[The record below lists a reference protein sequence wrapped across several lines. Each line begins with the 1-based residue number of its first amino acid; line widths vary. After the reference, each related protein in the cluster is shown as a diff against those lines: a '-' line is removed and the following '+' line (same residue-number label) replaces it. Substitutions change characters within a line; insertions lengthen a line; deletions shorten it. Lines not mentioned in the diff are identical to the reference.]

1 MKHNKKRNTAFLYE
15 SLVKEMTKAALRSD
29 TQTKSIIASILRE
42 HFHTNTLLH
51 KELNLYKTLCEVRNV
66 DRNTAEK
73 ILTEVK
79 RVYHNLGEEGIF
91 DEQTQVIKKINT
103 NLSKKVYNNF
113 ISNYKTLATIS
124 QMFNSKTSIS
134 KKVILEGTL
143 VDLMAGTPEERQAMR
158 PIDNI
163 TYNMFVQKFNDKYG
177 SSLNEN
183 QKYLLS
189 RYVTLSPENAVEF
202 KLYIND
208 EISRLKE
215 VVKKLQSKRE
225 VLLDESLSQKN
236 REIIGILESFKSQK
250 INDEMIK
257 RILKMQALAVEA

>member
-29 TQTKSIIASILRE
+29 MKAKNIIASILRE
-42 HFHTNTLLH
+42 HFHANSLLH
-51 KELNLYKTLCEVRNV
+51 RELNLYKTLCEVRNV
-66 DRNTAEK
+66 EKRTAEK

-79 RVYHNLGEEGIF
+79 RVYHNLGEEEIF

-103 NLSKKVYNNF
+103 NLSKKVYSNF

-124 QMFNSKTSIS
+124 QMFDSKTPIT
-134 KKVILEGTL
+134 KKVILENTL
-143 VDLMAGTPEERQAMR
+143 VDLMTNTPQERHTMR

-163 TYNMFVQKFNDKYG
+163 TYKMFVQKFNDKYG
-177 SSLNEN
+177 SSLNEH
-183 QKYLLS
+183 QKYMLS

-236 REIIGILESFKSQK
+236 REILGVLESFKSQK
-250 INDEMIK
+250 VNDEMIK
-257 RILKMQALAVEA
+257 TILKMQALAVEA